1 VRILVVAADYPWPET
16 GGSRIRLA
24 NTLAA
29 LTECGEVDLLSII
42 PSTRDDA
49 DYAPPPQSVQL
60 SRVVSCKV
68 DASPVAPLDIL
79 SALLHRRNPLLLPI
93 KARSIVRD
101 AINKEFSST
110 NFDLVWFFTVRAWV
124 WAGEPNLA
132 PTVVD
137 IDDLD
142 DQKILGRL
150 VVSSSADNL
159 LPLVRHKLASKFWRF
174 EVRRWQRLHRR
185 IDETAVPVV
194 CSDIDAA
201 RSGLRNVRV
210 IPNGYKV
217 PNRHVRKA
225 EVGSTPT
232 VMFQGTLRYPPNAD
246 AARFLIDEI
255 APHLA
260 SLVPGVQVRLVGV
273 IPQTFA
279 VAADPSL
286 VTLVGP
292 VVDIAEELV
301 QADVIVVP
309 LRFGSGTRIK
319 ILEAFA
325 HRIPVVSTSL
335 GAEGLDVEDGVHLL
349 IGDDAVSIARACATL
364 LSDVALA
371 ETIAANAYALFLER
385 YESSKVQK
393 RIREL
398 VCEVARTSEYE
409 ASPIDTGSRTGS
421 RHIRNSCI

>member
-1 VRILVVAADYPWPET
+1 
-16 GGSRIRLA
+16 
-24 NTLAA
+24 
-29 LTECGEVDLLSII
+29 LLSII

-49 DYAPPPQSVQL
+49 DCSPPPQSVHL
-60 SRVVSCKV
+60 SRVVHCRV
-68 DASPVAPLDIL
+68 DTGPVAPLDIL
-79 SALLHRRNPLLLPI
+79 RGLLHRRNPLLLPL
-93 KARSIVRD
+93 KASPTVRD

-110 NFDLVWFFTVRAWV
+110 KFDLVWYFTVRAWV
-124 WAGEPNLA
+124 WAGEPDLG

-150 VVSSSADNL
+150 AISTKSENVLA
-159 LPLVRHKLASKFWRF
+159 LVRHRLASRFWRS
-174 EVRRWQRLHRR
+174 EVRRWQRLHGR
-185 IDETAVPVV
+185 IDTSAVPVV

-210 IPNGYKV
+210 IPNSYKI
-217 PNRHVRKA
+217 PERHLRKA
-225 EVGSTPT
+225 DVGSEYT

-246 AARFLIDEI
+246 AARFLIEEI
-255 APHLA
+255 TPHLA
-260 SLVPGVQVRLVGV
+260 SLVPGIQVRLVGV
-273 IPQTFA
+273 IPQNFA
-279 VAADPSL
+279 VEADPSL
-286 VTLVGP
+286 VALVGP

-301 QADVIVVP
+301 KADVIVVP

-349 IGDDAVSIARACATL
+349 IADDAVSIARACATL
-364 LSDVALA
+364 LLDAALR
-371 ETIAANAYALFLER
+371 ETIAANAYELFLDR

-398 VCEVARTSEYE
+398 ICEVASTSEHE
-409 ASPIDTGSRTGS
+409 AHR
-421 RHIRNSCI
+421 

>member
-1 VRILVVAADYPWPET
+1 
-16 GGSRIRLA
+16 
-24 NTLAA
+24 
-29 LTECGEVDLLSII
+29 
-42 PSTRDDA
+42 
-49 DYAPPPQSVQL
+49 
-60 SRVVSCKV
+60 
-68 DASPVAPLDIL
+68 
-79 SALLHRRNPLLLPI
+79 LLLPL
-93 KARSIVRD
+93 KASPTVRY

-110 NFDLVWFFTVRAWV
+110 NFDLVWYFTVRAWV

-150 VVSSSADNL
+150 AISPRADNL
-159 LPLVRHKLASKFWRF
+159 LALVRHKLASKFWRF

-185 IDETAVPVV
+185 IAETAVPVV
-194 CSDIDAA
+194 CSDIDAS

-210 IPNGYKV
+210 IPNSYKLSD
-217 PNRHVRKA
+217 PHLRNA
-225 EVGSTPT
+225 EVGSKYT

-246 AARFLIDEI
+246 AARFLIEEI

-260 SLVPGVQVRLVGV
+260 SLVPGVQVLLVGV
-273 IPQTFA
+273 IPQNFA
-279 VAADPSL
+279 VEGDPSL

-335 GAEGLDVEDGVHLL
+335 GAEGLEVEDGVHL
-349 IGDDAVSIARACATL
+349 IIADDAVSIAQACAAL
-364 LSDVALA
+364 LSNNALA

-385 YESSKVQK
+385 YESSKVQE

-398 VCEVARTSEYE
+398 ICEVAGTAEHE
-409 ASPIDTGSRTGS
+409 ASPTDTASRIGS
-421 RHIRNSCI
+421 HHVRNSCI

>member
-1 VRILVVAADYPWPET
+1 M
-16 GGSRIRLA
+16 
-24 NTLAA
+24 
-29 LTECGEVDLLSII
+29 
-42 PSTRDDA
+42 
-49 DYAPPPQSVQL
+49 
-60 SRVVSCKV
+60 
-68 DASPVAPLDIL
+68 
-79 SALLHRRNPLLLPI
+79 
-93 KARSIVRD
+93 
-101 AINKEFSST
+101 KEFSST

-150 VVSSSADNL
+150 VVSSRADNL

-217 PNRHVRKA
+217 PDRHLRKA
-225 EVGSTPT
+225 EVGSKPT

-260 SLVPGVQVRLVGV
+260 SLVPEVQVRLVGV

-279 VAADPSL
+279 VSADPSL

-364 LSDVALA
+364 LSNVALA

-398 VCEVARTSEYE
+398 VCEVARTAEYE

-421 RHIRNSCI
+421 LDIRNSCI